1 VDKNGVEHESYQLNK
16 NAVPTNTFT
25 FKADVASS
33 EGANNVV
40 LAQIYNDLCPY
51 ATPPQKEDPRVRQ
64 TIDGHPIVIF
74 WDNGTET
81 IFLGRKMYLPK

>member
-1 VDKNGVEHESYQLNK
+1 MKSTS
-16 NAVPTNTFT
+16 VPTSTFT

-40 LAQIYNDLCPY
+40 LAQIYNDLCP
-51 ATPPQKEDPRVRQ
+51 AKTPPQEADPRVRQ

-74 WDNGTET
+74 WDDGSGVK
-81 IFLGRKMYLPK
+81 FVGK